1 MLPIVKKFLVAALI
15 YLALGLL
22 AQAISVLDVW
32 LGFNPLAY
40 TAATAMQQ
48 LFLLGWLTQLGMAV
62 VYDRW
67 LQKLETGDSGSIQN
81 PKSEIQNT
89 QRALRPKSVLMVF
102 ILFNIGLPL
111 VVAAQP
117 GLALFGGAWLGPVA
131 VVGALL
137 QLIAGLLFVKQAWSA
152 LKQP

>member
-1 MLPIVKKFLVAALI
+1 MSPIVKKFLAAALI

-22 AQAISVLDVW
+22 AQTVSVLDVW

-40 TAATAMQQ
+40 TAATATQQ
-48 LFLLGWLTQLGMAV
+48 LFLLGWLTQLGMAL

-67 LQKLETGDSGSIQN
+67 LQGLEIGDSGSIQN
-81 PKSEIQNT
+81 RKSKIENT
-89 QRALRPKSVLMVF
+89 QRALRPKSFLWVF

-111 VVAAQP
+111 VIAAQP

-131 VVGALL
+131 AIGALL

-152 LKQP
+152 LK